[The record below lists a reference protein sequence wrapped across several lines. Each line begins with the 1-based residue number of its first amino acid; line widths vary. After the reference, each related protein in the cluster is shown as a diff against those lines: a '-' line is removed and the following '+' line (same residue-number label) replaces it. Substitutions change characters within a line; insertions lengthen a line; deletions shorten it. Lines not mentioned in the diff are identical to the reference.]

1 MTDQQTPPDGKPVET
16 PEIVAD
22 AVADN
27 PNPEVV
33 VDAGSQQPPADADAG
48 ERDKGEEPKP
58 KTAAE
63 LRAER
68 LNAIAARHKAKR
80 DQDQGPEGDFSD
92 PSQSYGKH
100 AKPEFDLQPEFVKEG
115 HEQNQHSEP
124 AEGAKPTVPAAT
136 DKPKRFKLRV
146 DGEEFERE
154 IADVA
159 DLADMT
165 VEEVEA
171 NPERAQRYA
180 QKELAASRRLDKA
193 KDILRG
199 AQESKDS
206 RRAPDQGQDG
216 ADDPDMSREQVDPDQ
231 DESLPKII
239 EDIQLGADPEEAA
252 KRLETAITRSA
263 AKVGRQVSLQE
274 KAKDDFAHTIAT
286 YKKIKADNAEL
297 FADPYAE
304 AVMERILHD
313 GYREDLRG
321 LGVSD
326 DDIPS
331 DPRKLVDAH
340 RLARITGQNVRSA
353 EKLLGDVKDKYVQY
367 RGGNAAPANGN
378 PSPAPRDG
386 TARVVVD
393 RTARRQAIP
402 GQPAPANA
410 PPRVPSAQPQKKSRA
425 EVIQG
430 MKKARGQVT
439 A

>member
-1 MTDQQTPPDGKPVET
+1 MTTDQQTPADGKPVEP

-33 VDAGSQQPPADADAG
+33 ADGGAPPADAGAG
-48 ERDKGEEPKP
+48 EGDKGEQPKP
-58 KTAAE
+58 KTAAD

-80 DQDQGPEGDFSD
+80 DQDQGPEFTGDFSD
-92 PSQSYGKH
+92 PAQSYGKH
-100 AKPEFDLQPEFVKEG
+100 AKPEFDLRPEFVKE
-115 HEQNQHSEP
+115 
-124 AEGAKPTVPAAT
+124 AEAAHDGQPDKPAAS

-146 DGEEFERE
+146 DGEEFERD

-216 ADDPDMSREQVDPDQ
+216 ADDPDQSREQLDPDQ

-367 RGGNAAPANGN
+367 RGGNAASASN

-386 TARVVVD
+386 APRVVVD

-402 GQPAPANA
+402 GQPAPANT
-410 PPRVPSAQPQKKSRA
+410 PPRVPSAQPQKKTRA

-430 MKKARGQVT
+430 MKRARGQVT